1 MSDSDPPLKKL
12 RNNRIRVLMKVT
24 KREIESARDA
34 LIRHTEIWER
44 SDAETILIFEEM
56 IRKVRK
62 AKTDKEQLH

>member
-1 MSDSDPPLKKL
+1 
-12 RNNRIRVLMKVT
+12 MKVT

-34 LIRHTEIWER
+34 LIRHAEIWER

-56 IRKVRK
+56 IRQVRK